1 MAGSTARGIASLV
14 LLSLL
19 LVAGG
24 ARAQDETFDSIAGA
38 WWFKLAGKDAG
49 ALLMAFSEPAAAA
62 FLVEDIAVT
71 GNPSFGFSRG
81 LASFFVID
89 AGQELNFDSKGNVIG
104 TLDLDDP
111 DGGGLVGTL
120 VLEKG
125 KPNKAF
131 TRLKLRATIQSD
143 GGEPLRVKL
152 DGRRVPANFPVLT
165 GKAPDGKLGGK
176 GVKSR
181 VFELGISGSAELGLP
196 AYTFVGSG
204 PAEIDG
210 VEVPDVTM
218 DGTVVLS
225 PDKRVHGLL
234 EDSSDFGTGALS
246 GSLHLPG
253 ESVVPKLKLKAQAER
268 KVTATGNLDE
278 PVEPVL
284 SVTPATFNFGAIRLD
299 AAPLT
304 QVFDVS
310 NVGVGLLSGE
320 ATRQSGSSDF
330 TILAPSTYGPLDPND
345 PPEQITVQFDPNVA
359 GAKTAQLFFSVAGA
373 AGSRVVTVTGT
384 GGVPVLDV
392 EPPVQA
398 YGNVVVLQSLVRTFS
413 ITNEG
418 DGPLEGTATIT
429 TGTTDFTLLLPDG
442 TTPVEAIPY
451 TIAPAANLLIR
462 VRFTPT
468 TAAQKTGTLTLTGGG
483 GAQVAL
489 TGTGTAN

>member
-1 MAGSTARGIASLV
+1 MVASTPRGIASLI

-49 ALLMAFSEPAAAA
+49 ALLIAFSEPSAAA

-81 LASFFVID
+81 LESFFVID
-89 AGQELNFDSKGNVIG
+89 AGQMLTFDSKGNVIG
-104 TLDLDDP
+104 ELDLDDP
-111 DGGGLVGTL
+111 DGGGVGTL
-120 VLEKG
+120 VIDKG

-131 TRLKLRATIQSD
+131 TRLKLLATIQGGS
-143 GGEPLRVKL
+143 GEPLRVKL

-176 GVKSR
+176 GVKSK

-225 PDKRVHGLL
+225 PDKHVYGLL
-234 EDSSDFGTGALS
+234 EDSSDFGTGPLS

-299 AAPLT
+299 AAPVT

-359 GAKTAQLFFSVAGA
+359 GAKTAQLFFSVEGA
-373 AGSRVVTVTGT
+373 AGSRVVTVSGT

-398 YGNVVVLQSLVRTFS
+398 YGNVVVQQSLVRTFS
-413 ITNEG
+413 LTNEG
-418 DGPLEGTATIT
+418 DGPLEGSATIT
-429 TGTTDFTLLLPDG
+429 TGTADFALLLPDG
-442 TTPVEAIPY
+442 NTPVELIPY